1 MSATARG
8 QRGEGSTLPD
18 GFRHLNILQLP
29 RRSPWRTL
37 LRRLALA
44 LGLIVG
50 ITLCLWFTRDGL
62 RDNAHPD
69 RPLNF
74 VTVFY
79 FTIVSLTTLGY
90 GDIAPVTDSAR
101 LLNALLLT
109 PARIFILLLF
119 VGTAYE
125 LTQLRAR
132 YGEEYRMQ
140 QLRERLRGHTIV
152 CGFGVKGRAIVSE
165 LLAHGQKAQDIVVI
179 DPVAEAVEEAAARGF
194 VALRGDASTEAL
206 LRAAVVERAAYV
218 LAAPNR
224 DDACVLICLTVRSL
238 APEVWLIAAA
248 REEENIKLLYR
259 TGANLVVS
267 PSASGGRLMG
277 SAVRQRAVPLF
288 LEDLLSYGRG
298 VDAAERIVQP
308 SEVGG
313 RASALPDLAGT
324 LILGVARGERRFTFD
339 QATELP
345 LEPGDRI
352 VFLCADSARRD
363 WQNAATSGD

>member
-1 MSATARG
+1 MLP
-8 QRGEGSTLPD
+8 GS
-18 GFRHLNILQLP
+18 FRHLNILQLP
-29 RRSPWRTL
+29 RRSPLQTL

-44 LGLIVG
+44 LGLIIV
-50 ITLCLWFTRDGL
+50 ITLVLWLTRDGL

-69 RPLNF
+69 RPLNLT
-74 VTVFY
+74 TVFY

-90 GDIAPVTDSAR
+90 GDIAPVTDGAR
-101 LLNALLLT
+101 LLNAILLT

-140 QLRERLRGHTIV
+140 QLRERLRGHTVV

-165 LLAHGQKAQDIVVI
+165 LLAHGQRPQDIVVI

-194 VALRGDASTEAL
+194 VALRGDASTEAI
-206 LRAAVVERAAYV
+206 LRVAIVERAASV
-218 LAAPNR
+218 LVAPNR

-238 APEVWLIAAA
+238 APEVWLVASA

-267 PSASGGRLMG
+267 PSVSGGRLMG
-277 SAVRQRAVPLF
+277 AAVRQRAVPLF
-288 LEDLLSYGRG
+288 LEDLLSFGRG
-298 VDAAERIVQP
+298 LDAAERVVVAGEAGQ
-308 SEVGG
+308 
-313 RASALPDLAGT
+313 RASALPDLADT
-324 LILGVARGERRFTFD
+324 LILGVARGEQRYTFD
-339 QATELP
+339 QIGDLALQ
-345 LEPGDRI
+345 PGDRI

-363 WQNAATSGD
+363 RRR